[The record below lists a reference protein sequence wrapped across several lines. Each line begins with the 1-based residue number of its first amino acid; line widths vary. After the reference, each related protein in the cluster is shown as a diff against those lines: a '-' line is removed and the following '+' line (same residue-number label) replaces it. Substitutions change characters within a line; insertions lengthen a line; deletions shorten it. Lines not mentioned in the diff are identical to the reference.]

1 MLLTQLETVVA
12 PRMRN
17 CATAPNTNTKR
28 AGSHRGVQIH
38 FPELCF
44 VSIVQEKTGN
54 DLDIC
59 VGRVVAVISSIV
71 EERSAHE
78 PQDLVVVPE
87 SAAGA
92 CM

>member
-1 MLLTQLETVVA
+1 MFLKDGTVVA
-12 PRMRN
+12 PACETVPRPR
-17 CATAPNTNTKR
+17 TQIQKS

-38 FPELCF
+38 FPELWF
-44 VSIVQEKTGN
+44 ESIVQEKTGN